1 MDQEFFICES
11 LLLSVAL
18 YFLMKRI
25 LENKAVTKKKQIA
38 KQALYQW
45 QNSRMIVKN
54 HTVTDYRVRLFF
66 HQNSLLWDLSIQW
79 TPFIFSKLDDL

>member
-18 YFLMKRI
+18 YFLMTRI

-54 HTVTDYRVRLFF
+54 HTVTAYRVRLFV
-66 HQNSLLWDLSIQW
+66 HQNSLLWDLSIKW
-79 TPFIFSKLDDL
+79 IPFIFSKLDDL

>member
-18 YFLMKRI
+18 YFLMTRI

-54 HTVTDYRVRLFF
+54 HTVQSQIVFPSKFSFMRFVNQVDSIYLFKVR
-66 HQNSLLWDLSIQW
+66 
-79 TPFIFSKLDDL
+79 

>member
-1 MDQEFFICES
+1 MDQEFSIYES

-38 KQALYQW
+38 IQALYPW

-54 HTVTDYRVRLFF
+54 HTVTDYRVRFFF
-66 HQNSLLWDLSIQW
+66 HQNSLL
-79 TPFIFSKLDDL
+79 